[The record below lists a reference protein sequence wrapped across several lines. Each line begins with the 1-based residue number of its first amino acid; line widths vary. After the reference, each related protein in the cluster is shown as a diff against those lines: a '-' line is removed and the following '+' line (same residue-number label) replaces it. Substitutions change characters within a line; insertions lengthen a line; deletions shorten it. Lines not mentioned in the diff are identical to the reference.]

1 MITELFTPLT
11 KSKYHVAE
19 KLCYFFK
26 IGFCRPILSI
36 PSPLQSDMIRAHLYI
51 FTKSAEHLS
60 KPVTQNESNTVII
73 IIITI
78 IRILGSIGVS

>member
-1 MITELFTPLT
+1 
-11 KSKYHVAE
+11 
-19 KLCYFFK
+19 
-26 IGFCRPILSI
+26 
-36 PSPLQSDMIRAHLYI
+36 MIRAHLYI